1 MGGSVMYE
9 IDEQQIRQWWQVFKA
24 DGRLVEIR
32 LLGQSNYSGYF
43 TDIETL
49 LKQIK
54 PLLDPQNG
62 KYYGNVQAYF
72 TLNDINPD
80 LYSRE
85 QRNVFI
91 KKPKATTTDKDI
103 VRRKMILL
111 DLDPVRTAGISST
124 NDELEKA
131 HLKAV
136 DIYRYLRDSG
146 FSEPIITQ
154 SGNGWHLYLP
164 CDMPN
169 DDSHNELVERFLK
182 SLSKI
187 FSDEFVGV
195 DEKVFNPA
203 RIDKLIGT
211 WAKKGAD
218 STERPWRMA
227 HIVKVPQQFDVN
239 EDGLFQSIAD
249 LLPKE
254 EPRVLPNQRKSFN
267 NNQAFDLVTWLNQ
280 HGIKYREKKNG
291 SSDVFELEECPWIE
305 SHSDRKKW
313 DSALFRDMDG
323 KITFNCQ
330 HDHCK
335 GKTWPDMRLLYE
347 PNAYDRKTEQP
358 PTQQTSRQQYTPKP
372 KYEIKNEIPELGEKW
387 LSMSAIHKIDLTQ
400 LEKVKTGCTELDD
413 KIGGLYM
420 SEVTILSGSNS
431 SGKSSWLNTLLLNI
445 IQQGYKV
452 ALWSGE
458 LRADILK
465 TWIQMVAA
473 GAKNIQQSKYDSG
486 RYYVPDMIGRRIDE
500 WMDGKFF
507 LYNNSYGNKV
517 EQMLNDM
524 AILVKAGVK
533 VFLLDNLMS
542 LDIDLFEGDKNN
554 KQKGA
559 ILRIKEFAMT
569 NMVHVIVVAHPRKV
583 MTFLRKNDI
592 SGTSDI
598 TNAVDNVLIMHRTNV
613 DFLKAITEFYN
624 PKMAE
629 EMGKFGNIISVEKN
643 RLYGVVDCMCGL
655 HYEQAS
661 RRFKNTMDEQIK
673 YGWEAPPFQ
682 QSMTFEE
689 NVQTIPSPTVTSI
702 SGFSKENMPFD
713 APKDEEVPF

>member
-24 DGRLVEIR
+24 DGQLVEVR
-32 LLGQSNYSGYF
+32 LLGQSTYSGYF
-43 TDIETL
+43 TDIDTL

-54 PLLDPQNG
+54 PLLNSQNNR
-62 KYYGNVQAYF
+62 YYGNLQAYF
-72 TLNDINPD
+72 TLNDINQD

-91 KKPKATTTDKDI
+91 KKPKATTTDTDI
-103 VRRKMILL
+103 VRRRMILL
-111 DLDPVRTAGISST
+111 DLDPVRAAGISSS
-124 NDELEKA
+124 DEEFEKS

-136 DIYRYLRDSG
+136 DIYRYLRNEG
-146 FSEPIITQ
+146 FSEPIITK
-154 SGNGWHLYLP
+154 SGNGWHVYVL

-169 DDSHNELVERFLK
+169 DEAHNELVKNFLK
-182 SLSKI
+182 SLSNM
-187 FSDEFVGV
+187 FSDEAIGV

-203 RIDKLIGT
+203 RLDKLTGT

-218 STERPWRMA
+218 SSERPWRMA
-227 HIVKVPQQFDVN
+227 RIVKVPQEFHVN
-239 EDGLFQSIAD
+239 EDSLFQKIAD

-254 EPRVLPNQRKSFN
+254 EPRVLPNQRVPFQRS
-267 NNQAFDLVTWLNQ
+267 QSFDLVTWLNQ
-280 HGIKYREKKNG
+280 HGIRYREKKNG
-291 SSDVFELEECPWIE
+291 GSDVFELEECPWIDT
-305 SHSDRKKW
+305 HSDRKKW
-313 DSALFRDMDG
+313 DSALFRDPNG

-335 GKTWPDMRLLYE
+335 GKTWPDMRLIYE
-347 PNAYDRKTEQP
+347 PNAYDRNNA
-358 PTQQTSRQQYTPKP
+358 QQVAQQATRQQYIPKP

-387 LSMSAIHKIDLTQ
+387 LSMSAIQKIDLTQ

-473 GAKNIQQSKYDSG
+473 GEKNLLQSKYDSG
-486 RYYVPDMIGRRIDE
+486 RYYVPEKIGQRIDE

-559 ILRIKEFAMT
+559 ILRIKEFAMK

-624 PKMAE
+624 AKMAE
-629 EMGKFGNIISVEKN
+629 ELGKFGNIISVEKN

-673 YGWEAPPFQ
+673 YGWEADPIQ
-682 QSMTFEE
+682 QAMSFVEREE
-689 NVQTIPSPTVTSI
+689 VSVVQKDTAVQE
-702 SGFSKENMPFD
+702 FAKDAMPFPEPID
-713 APKDEEVPF
+713 GDVPF